1 MYELLTPDLIGGWL
15 EVCLFVILEA
25 SVDAPLA
32 HMDIHAV
39 ITQRG
44 DSALMIAAS
53 EGRTKVVSLLVKAG
67 ATLGQ
72 QQKKVSINL

>member
-1 MYELLTPDLIGGWL
+1 MYVPLLD
-15 EVCLFVILEA
+15 
-25 SVDAPLA
+25 
-32 HMDIHAV
+32 MYAV

-44 DSALMIAAS
+44 DSAMMIAAS
-53 EGRTKVVSLLVKAG
+53 EGGTKVVSLLVKAG

>member
-1 MYELLTPDLIGGWL
+1 MSLLDMY
-15 EVCLFVILEA
+15 
-25 SVDAPLA
+25 
-32 HMDIHAV
+32 AV

-53 EGRTKVVSLLVKAG
+53 KGRTKDVSLLVKAG

-72 QQKKVSINL
+72 QQEEVNINL